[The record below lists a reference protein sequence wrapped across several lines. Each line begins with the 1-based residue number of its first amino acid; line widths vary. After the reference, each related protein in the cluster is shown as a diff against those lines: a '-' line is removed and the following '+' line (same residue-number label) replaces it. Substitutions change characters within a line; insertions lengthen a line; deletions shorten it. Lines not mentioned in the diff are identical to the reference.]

1 MCDTCTNHRA
11 ENEPWVPESG
21 GDLVVAFLGHCTSFF
36 FKKLLVTAGVVSLI
50 AAIGYAIWNG
60 ISWIGSALGWLYE
73 GAVGGDMPSAII
85 LATVIGTT
93 IGTLAYASV
102 KTASDYRL
110 LKERRDVETLRALAR
125 QEEHD
130 DHHDHDNL
138 PF

>member
-1 MCDTCTNHRA
+1 MCDTCNRHRA
-11 ENEPWVPESG
+11 EEPWVPKSG
-21 GDLVVAFLGHCTSFF
+21 GDLVEAFLGHCASFF
-36 FKKLLVTAGVVSLI
+36 FKKLLVTAGIGLLL
-50 AAIGYAIWNG
+50 AAVGYGIWNG
-60 ISWIGSALGWLYE
+60 IIWIGSTLGWLYE
-73 GAVGGDMPSAII
+73 GAVGGDRSSALI
-85 LATVIGTT
+85 LGTVIATT